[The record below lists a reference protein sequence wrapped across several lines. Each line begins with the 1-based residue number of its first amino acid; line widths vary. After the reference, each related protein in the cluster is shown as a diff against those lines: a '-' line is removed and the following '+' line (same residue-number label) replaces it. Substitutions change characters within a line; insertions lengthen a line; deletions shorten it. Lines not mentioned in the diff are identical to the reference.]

1 MSWFL
6 YIVFFALLL
15 YVVSKW
21 KFFALPD
28 ISKQLILI
36 AFVVKV
42 WAGFGIT
49 LLYTYYYTDRENSDI
64 YKYFDDG
71 LFLNS
76 LFYTKPLLFLQLLG
90 EVNIDTPDVVAQIKG
105 FNHWDPKVR
114 SYLYNDSR
122 FIIKLNALLSFVSLG
137 NVYIHSLFASFFG
150 FIGLTAFV
158 KALRVMLQDA
168 TDSKNST
175 KIFAILLFF
184 FPSILMW
191 GSAMLKETILVLVF
205 GLFLWWLVRVKH
217 NFQKIPFWLVL
228 ILLVVLLAIF
238 KVYVLLSFVLGVMFF
253 FSSAFI
259 KTQWKLGVWAV
270 VFVIA
275 VLLFAVSVDYFL
287 LHQSVLAGIEKKQWD
302 SIRLAQYMKAGSF
315 VFIPAVKASNLWTFA
330 QVIPF
335 ALWNVMCAPM
345 IWNAT
350 SLMLLPLATENL
362 LLFFLLLVV
371 VFNFRKMSLHETRI
385 LFGVMVF
392 CFFLFA
398 VIGITTPV
406 LGSIVR
412 YRVPGII
419 LLLMPVAIALQ
430 RLVYHSKKN

>member
-287 LHQSVLAGIEKKQWD
+287 FH
-302 SIRLAQYMKAGSF
+302 
-315 VFIPAVKASNLWTFA
+315 N
-330 QVIPF
+330 
-335 ALWNVMCAPM
+335 
-345 IWNAT
+345 
-350 SLMLLPLATENL
+350 
-362 LLFFLLLVV
+362 
-371 VFNFRKMSLHETRI
+371 
-385 LFGVMVF
+385 
-392 CFFLFA
+392 
-398 VIGITTPV
+398 
-406 LGSIVR
+406 
-412 YRVPGII
+412 
-419 LLLMPVAIALQ
+419 
-430 RLVYHSKKN
+430 